1 MVWRLVSERLTE
13 IGDEMII
20 KKKTPLFLSRFD
32 PNLKEEE
39 MIERLISILESQGF
53 NIIDK
58 PKNSNKNRKRRKEN
72 EDSMEKN

>member
-1 MVWRLVSERLTE
+1 
-13 IGDEMII
+13 MII

-58 PKNSNKNRKRRKEN
+58 PKNSHKNRKRRKEN